1 MNPQTPLTVTP
12 DHQLAMYRRM
22 LLCRMFEERV
32 YYLFWRAACRELFTS
47 HRARRPAP
55 LASVGSSRKGHDH

>member
-32 YYLFWRAACRELFTS
+32 YYLFLEGRLPGTIHQSQSQEASTVGVCGLFKKRT
-47 HRARRPAP
+47 
-55 LASVGSSRKGHDH
+55 